1 MSTKSGEVLFCGM
14 TDWKNVGRKA
24 KPGMAGDPSQFP
36 NIFVPTRVGA
46 LAGVA
51 VTAVCGGSAA
61 SHCMVIAEDG
71 RVFTWGRN
79 ETGQLGHGDTEDRAA
94 PTEVKALEGI
104 KVVGGSC
111 GKPIDLMD
119 TKQICSRSSTRVLF
133 WVSDL
138 QAKDTPSCSL
148 RKVTPGPGAA
158 TSTGS
163 WAWAAS
169 PRPSPRRTT
178 TA

>member
-1 MSTKSGEVLFCGM
+1 MKNNTKEEIELNVTMTSADATKSGEVLFCGM

-51 VTAVCGGSAA
+51 VVAVCGGSAA
-61 SHCMVIAEDG
+61 THCMVIAEDG

-104 KVVGGSC
+104 KVVGGTC
-111 GKPIDLMD
+111 GKPIYFKGHTLREEDCLYF
-119 TKQICSRSSTRVLF
+119 SS
-133 WVSDL
+133 
-138 QAKDTPSCSL
+138 
-148 RKVTPGPGAA
+148 
-158 TSTGS
+158 
-163 WAWAAS
+163 
-169 PRPSPRRTT
+169 
-178 TA
+178 

>member
-1 MSTKSGEVLFCGM
+1 MKNNTKEKIEANINMSSKTGEVLFCGM

-79 ETGQLGHGDTEDRAA
+79 ETGQLGHGDTDDRAA

-119 TKQICSRSSTRVLF
+119 TKHNSVAGASQEFYFGFPIFRQRTHRRVH
-133 WVSDL
+133 
-138 QAKDTPSCSL
+138 
-148 RKVTPGPGAA
+148 
-158 TSTGS
+158 
-163 WAWAAS
+163 
-169 PRPSPRRTT
+169 
-178 TA
+178 